1 MESWEEYAAPAPD
14 GPGDG
19 RVGSFLQSRL
29 LPLTRLQRAGLVGFL
44 LVSAVDAV
52 LSAYLFF
59 GAESAFVEAN
69 PVLAWA
75 TEGLLLFLVAVA
87 GIKAIGAG
95 LIAVLVSFANRFCTL
110 AGDAVL
116 LAALSTTTA
125 LFLLELITV
134 GAVPA
139 ILALALTIPPA

>member
-1 MESWEEYAAPAPD
+1 MESWEECVAPARD

-29 LPLTRLQRAGLVGFL
+29 LPLTRVQRAGLVGFL
-44 LVSAVDAV
+44 LVSGVDTV

-59 GAESAFVEAN
+59 GAESGFVEAN

-75 TEGLLLFLVAVA
+75 TEGLFLFLVAVV
-87 GIKAIGAG
+87 GVKAIGAG

-116 LAALSTTTA
+116 LAALSTTAA
-125 LFLLELITV
+125 LFLLELVTV
-134 GAVPA
+134 GVVPA
-139 ILALALTIPPA
+139 LLTVALTVPST

>member
-1 MESWEEYAAPAPD
+1 MESWEECAAPAPD

-29 LPLTRLQRAGLVGFL
+29 LPLTRLQRAGLAGFL
-44 LVSAVDAV
+44 LVSGVDAV

-59 GAESAFVEAN
+59 GAKSAFVEAN
-69 PVLAWA
+69 PLLAWA

-87 GIKAIGAG
+87 GVKAIGVG
-95 LIAVLVSFANRFCTL
+95 LIALLVSFANRFCAL

-116 LAALSTTTA
+116 LAALSTTTV
-125 LFLLELITV
+125 LFLLELVTV
-134 GAVPA
+134 GAVQA
-139 ILALALTIPPA
+139 LLAVALAVPPA